1 MLAGGAEQRRGARV
15 RNLASGNPSDMQALR
30 KVSFR
35 FPTDTQIRYVDR
47 PPRRGD
53 RVDGLDGEFYIVL
66 YSDQTG
72 SGDVAICVTP
82 LEYRRAT
89 ELRARAIHR
98 LTSPGS
104 ARTDLGATPAAA
116 RARGQSTRA

>member
-1 MLAGGAEQRRGARV
+1 MPFG
-15 RNLASGNPSDMQALR
+15 NLMAMAALR

-35 FPTDTQIRYVDR
+35 FPTDTQIRYVAR

-53 RVDGLDGEFYIVL
+53 RIEGLDGEVFVVL

-72 SGDVAICVTP
+72 SGDVVICVTP
-82 LEYRRAT
+82 LEYHRAT
-89 ELRARAIHR
+89 ELRARAIHA

-104 ARTDLGATPAAA
+104 PRPRATPSPA
-116 RARGQSTRA
+116 RARGESRRA

>member
-1 MLAGGAEQRRGARV
+1 MA
-15 RNLASGNPSDMQALR
+15 ALR

-53 RVDGLDGEFYIVL
+53 RVDGLDGEFYVVR
-66 YSDQTG
+66 YSDRTG

-82 LEYRRAT
+82 VEYRRAT
-89 ELRARAIHR
+89 ELRARAIHV

-104 ARTDLGATPAAA
+104 P
-116 RARGQSTRA
+116 RAGLRA